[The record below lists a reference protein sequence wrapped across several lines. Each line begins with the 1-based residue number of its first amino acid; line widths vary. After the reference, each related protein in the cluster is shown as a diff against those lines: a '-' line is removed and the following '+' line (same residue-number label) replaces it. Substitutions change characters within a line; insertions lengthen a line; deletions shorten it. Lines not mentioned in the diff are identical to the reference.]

1 MTASLWNVCFHIRG
15 KAHGNTN
22 AGKKLRGK
30 VLTEKLRS
38 TPGITKDINAIC
50 EVEEEE
56 KKQSGRN
63 VIVNAIS
70 WELIFTTGQT

>member
-1 MTASLWNVCFHIRG
+1 M
-15 KAHGNTN
+15 
-22 AGKKLRGK
+22 
-30 VLTEKLRS
+30 
-38 TPGITKDINAIC
+38 PGITKDINANC